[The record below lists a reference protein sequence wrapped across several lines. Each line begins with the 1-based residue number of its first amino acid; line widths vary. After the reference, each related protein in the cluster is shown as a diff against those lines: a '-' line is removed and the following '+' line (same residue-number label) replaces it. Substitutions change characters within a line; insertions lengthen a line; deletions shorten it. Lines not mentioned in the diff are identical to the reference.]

1 MQKTTKKKFD
11 IIKIIINIILLVLM
25 ILSITKKDNIYY
37 AWYWIMVTIML
48 LSEVYYL
55 LKWNK
60 VGEWNVDKKDSKAI
74 RYSFDG
80 LTTGTLMM
88 IGFIYL
94 GVLGYEFLDKS
105 IKTNTYVI
113 VGVYALFTLS
123 IIFDYLA
130 LYSAN
135 EDTKKLA
142 EKTFKYK
149 KQ

>member
-1 MQKTTKKKFD
+1 MQRTTKKKFD

-48 LSEVYYL
+48 ISEVYYL

-80 LTTGTLMM
+80 LTTGTLLM

-135 EDTKKLA
+135 KDTKELA

-149 KQ
+149 K

>member
-55 LKWNK
+55 FKWNK

-135 EDTKKLA
+135 KDTKALA

-149 KQ
+149 K

>member
-1 MQKTTKKKFD
+1 MQRTTKKKFD

-37 AWYWIMVTIML
+37 AWYWIMITIML
-48 LSEVYYL
+48 ISEVYYL

-135 EDTKKLA
+135 KDTKELD

-149 KQ
+149 K

>member
-11 IIKIIINIILLVLM
+11 IIKIIINIILLFLM

-113 VGVYALFTLS
+113 VGVYALFTFS

-135 EDTKKLA
+135 KDTKALA

-149 KQ
+149 K

>member
-135 EDTKKLA
+135 KDTKALA

-149 KQ
+149 K

>member
-1 MQKTTKKKFD
+1 MQRTTKKKFD

-25 ILSITKKDNIYY
+25 ILSITKKDSIYY
-37 AWYWIMVTIML
+37 ALYWIMVTIML

-135 EDTKKLA
+135 KDTKELA

-149 KQ
+149 K